1 LLALFPLPREWAIR
15 IAALVILVGRVAAAM
30 TTSKEQGGAIF
41 VRGLDED
48 EPGEHGDE
56 AAS

>member
-1 LLALFPLPREWAIR
+1 
-15 IAALVILVGRVAAAM
+15 M

-56 AAS
+56 AESDEDDESCDADCPLSREGKQGEQG